1 MPYFWDLLLVHRSNI
16 VIAFIDHAS
25 PTVNQYS
32 RVKMEGR
39 LIMRNPHGQMYH
51 RNGIIFTRLTECLAI
66 SAQTLLSAKSAQEL
80 LSRFET
86 IMAQKIFPT
95 SIFTYGNSC
104 VSFDLEFT
112 MYKGGYSYLNQELSV
127 LLPLQII
134 MFVPCICRS
143 TSWANFSCKQL
154 KNI

>member
-86 IMAQKIFPT
+86 IMAHKAIKKYFPHQFLHT
-95 SIFTYGNSC
+95 GIHVFHLTWSS
-104 VSFDLEFT
+104 
-112 MYKGGYSYLNQELSV
+112 
-127 LLPLQII
+127 
-134 MFVPCICRS
+134 
-143 TSWANFSCKQL
+143 
-154 KNI
+154 